1 MRVTD
6 DKMLQWCRTLLGAAH
21 APHKSLGDYLAA
33 IGRLKSLADVPSG
46 TVVLVR
52 GDVDAKPGVKIGEGD
67 ERLRSMV
74 DTLKFG
80 IEHGWKQIIFGHIGR
95 KPEGS
100 LAKVAARLGELLNK
114 KVTLVSDWLDESSLS
129 ISPAAVEAIRNA
141 KPGDVLVLENSRRYA
156 IERALWDA
164 TAEDLPGLAPKLAKL
179 ANEFAEKV
187 GTVYVNEA
195 LSAGSLDASSTIV
208 PASMDRVALGKYVAE
223 EFDGPMQRC
232 LQAQLVVFSGL
243 KIDKLDDLQAMIDRG
258 TIRWVITAG
267 SLAMALKKAA
277 AELDGKQFSL
287 GVAEDPKNSDKP
299 FFIPRERIEQA
310 KRMISEGRGKGIQ
323 FVLPVDFI
331 LQDGRASETIGPA
344 DQQFDVGPKT
354 SDYFA
359 NKVGEFID
367 AAKKSS
373 GKAVAFHNG
382 VFGMFEDPRFETG
395 TKQFIGQLKR
405 MKDAGVE
412 VYVGGGEG
420 GAALE
425 KYGRPDWVT
434 HCFTAG
440 GTVLNALGSEPVPY
454 LVALRLAAESY
465 EIPASHPKRPT

>member
-1 MRVTD
+1 MHVTD
-6 DKMLQWCRTLLGAAH
+6 DKMLQWCRALLGASP
-21 APHKSLGDYLAA
+21 APHKTLGEYLAA
-33 IGRLKSLADVPSG
+33 IPRLKSLADVPNG
-46 TVVLVR
+46 TAVLVR
-52 GDVDAKPGVKIGEGD
+52 GDVDAKPGAKIGEGD
-67 ERLRSMV
+67 ERLRSML

-80 IEHGWKQIIFGHIGR
+80 IEHGWKQVIFGHIGR

-114 KVTLVSDWLDESSLS
+114 KVLLISDWLDESSLT
-129 ISPAAVEAIRNA
+129 ITPAAAEAIRRA
-141 KPGDVLVLENSRRYA
+141 QPGDVLVLENTRRYA
-156 IERALWDA
+156 IERVMWGA
-164 TAEDLPGLAPKLAKL
+164 TPGDLPSLAPKLAKF
-179 ANEFAEKV
+179 ANEFADKV
-187 GTVYVNEA
+187 AKVYVNEA

-208 PASMDRVALGKYVAE
+208 PAAMNRVALGSYVAN

-243 KIDKLDDLQAMIDRG
+243 KTDKLDDMQAMIDRG
-258 TIRWVITAG
+258 TIRWVFTAG

-299 FFIPRERIEQA
+299 FFIPRDRIEQA
-310 KRMISEGRGKGIQ
+310 KRMIGEGRAKGIQ

-331 LQDGRASETIGPA
+331 LQDGRASETIGPS

-354 SDYFA
+354 SEYFA
-359 NKVGEFID
+359 QRIGEFID
-367 AAKKSS
+367 ASKKS
-373 GKAVAFHNG
+373 GNKPVAFHNG

-395 TKQFIGQLKR
+395 TKNFIAQLKR

-425 KYGRPDWVT
+425 KYGHPDWVT

-440 GTVLNALGSEPVPY
+440 GTVLNALGSNPVPY
-454 LVALRLAAESY
+454 LLALSMAGSLIAA
-465 EIPASHPKRPT
+465 ARRA